1 MIPVHKEPIGYTE
14 QLRLIDLSNLFDVRL
29 SGTFNEVNVQGEKR
43 PPRIG
48 NPIVRDM
55 PMKLNEFAASL
66 TKDGLLVLCLS
77 DGEITDY
84 VVSSNAART
93 LIRRKGNK
101 LSAQV
106 ISDDEL
112 IVNLN
117 SLPKALKVLK
127 P

>member
-1 MIPVHKEPIGYTE
+1 
-14 QLRLIDLSNLFDVRL
+14 LSA
-29 SGTFNEVNVQGEKR
+29 QGEKYR
-43 PPRIG
+43 PRKG

-55 PMKLNEFAASL
+55 PMKLNDFASSL
-66 TKDGLLVLCLS
+66 TKDGLLILCLS

-93 LIRRKGNK
+93 LISRKGNK

-106 ISDDEL
+106 ISDYER

-117 SLPKALKVLK
+117 SLPDALKVLK
-127 P
+127 Q